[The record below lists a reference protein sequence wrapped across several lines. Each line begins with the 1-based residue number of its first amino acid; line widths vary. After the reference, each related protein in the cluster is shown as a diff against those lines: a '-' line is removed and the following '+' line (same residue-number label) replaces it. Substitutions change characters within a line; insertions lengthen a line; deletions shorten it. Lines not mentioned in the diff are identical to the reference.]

1 MDEDTLR
8 ARADLWRRR
17 AAEAPDPRQREAS
30 VRLADEYEALLAWLL
45 DCRARPAPPEGEAGV
60 LTFPR
65 QPARHFRP
73 SR

>member
-17 AAEAPDPRQREAS
+17 AAEALDPRQREACA
-30 VRLADEYEALLAWLL
+30 RLADEYEALLAYLL
-45 DCRARPAPPEGEAGV
+45 DGRARPAPPEGGARV

-65 QPARHFRP
+65 QPARRFRP